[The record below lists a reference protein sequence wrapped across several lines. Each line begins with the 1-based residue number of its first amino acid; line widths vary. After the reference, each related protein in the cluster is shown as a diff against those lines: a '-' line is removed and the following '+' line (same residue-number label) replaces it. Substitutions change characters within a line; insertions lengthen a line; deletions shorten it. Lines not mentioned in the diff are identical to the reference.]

1 MGLMEGFP
9 AMAKLKA
16 APVFDL
22 QAHSTHSD
30 GTLAPAEV
38 VGRAA
43 AAGVELFALTDH
55 DTLDGV
61 PEALAAARELTL
73 IPAVELSSVHG
84 THEDLHVLGYALDH
98 TDATLLETLAD
109 FRADRVR
116 RIFAMADRLRERGF
130 RLDEEF
136 FDRPAPG
143 RPHLGQGLE
152 AGNPER
158 LRRVGLET
166 RDQLFAAYLVPGV
179 PTYVARSRPTVQDAI
194 DVI

>member
-1 MGLMEGFP
+1 MADLKTAP
-9 AMAKLKA
+9 A
-16 APVFDL
+16 FDL

-61 PEALAAARELTL
+61 PEALAAARGLTL

-98 TDATLLETLAD
+98 TDAVLLETLAD

-143 RPHLGQGLE
+143 RPHLAQALE
-152 AGNPER
+152 AANG
-158 LRRVGLET
+158 
-166 RDQLFAAYLVPGV
+166 
-179 PTYVARSRPTVQDAI
+179 
-194 DVI
+194 